1 MKLLLQIVLS
11 FTLLFFSSCS
21 ESAEEYIQSGENEK
35 AIKIYKKML
44 TKDYNNIEIRKKI
57 ANAYFDLAEKQ
68 LSDNNLS
75 GAKRNIDR
83 GIIYAAEED
92 EATQIR
98 YAEML
103 CSIGESYL
111 SQGYTVDELDVE
123 KMKLMKKGI
132 SLIEKSVKLGG
143 ENSKGVKILS
153 KLNADK
159 ADSYFKKGVKKYEL
173 WQNNPSHYKLIHESR
188 KFFNKAAELHYA
200 DKKNLKKQLE
210 IIKKDLLTIAP
221 GNEEYSFKIL
231 NMFANLDTR
240 KIAFNIRFYNNK
252 KEGYRAV
259 GPKQFTLY
267 DSSGKK
273 YKPIED
279 TENLEGYKGFM
290 LRRRL
295 DAKRSVKGLM
305 VFQLD
310 KRITRFNK
318 LVWMSSKGEIAVKEF
333 PNRDIRKIAKD
344 IGNQ

>member
-11 FTLLFFSSCS
+11 IVFLFFSSCTKS
-21 ESAEEYIQSGENEK
+21 PEEYMQNGENEK
-35 AIKIYKKML
+35 AIEVYKEML
-44 TKDYNNIEIRKKI
+44 TDDYNNIEIRKKI
-57 ANAYFDLAEKQ
+57 ANAYFDSAEKQ
-68 LSDNNLS
+68 LSDNNLN
-75 GAKRNIDR
+75 GAQRNIDR
-83 GIIYAAEED
+83 GIIYVAEED
-92 EATQIR
+92 KETQTR
-98 YAEML
+98 YSEML
-103 CSIGESYL
+103 CSIGERYI

-123 KMKLMKKGI
+123 KMKQMKKGI
-132 SLIEKSVKLGG
+132 FLIEKSVRLGG
-143 ENSKGVKILS
+143 EKSRGVKILS
-153 KLNADK
+153 QLNVDK
-159 ADSYFKKGVKKYEL
+159 ADSYFKKGLKKYEL
-173 WQNNPSHYKLIHESR
+173 WQNNPSRYKLIYESR

-200 DKKNLKKQLE
+200 DKNNLKKQLE

-221 GNEEYSFKIL
+221 RNEAYSFKIL
-231 NMFANLDTR
+231 NIFANLDTR

-279 TENLEGYKGFM
+279 TDNLEGYKGFM

-305 VFQLD
+305 VFQLN
-310 KRITRFNK
+310 KRITRFDK
-318 LVWMSSKGEIAVKEF
+318 LVWMSSKGETVVKEF